1 MLESAVNNKRIA
13 KNTMMLYFRMF
24 LLLGISLYTSRVV
37 LRVLG
42 VEDYG
47 VYNAVGGFVAMFG
60 MLSGTLSSAI
70 SRFITVELGRGNKE
84 RLKVVF
90 STSLKV
96 QLLIAVAVAILA
108 ELIGI
113 WFLYSKMQIPEG
125 RYEAAQWVL
134 HCSIISFIISL
145 FFVPFNSTIIAHE
158 KMSAFAYISILEAA
172 LKLGIVF
179 LLTSFPVDKLAL
191 YAVLLLSVQIF
202 LFFIYAVYCWKKFE
216 ECRGKSQFD
225 KTVFKEMWG
234 FAGWSFFG
242 NTAYVFNTQGVNM
255 LMNVFFGVV
264 VNAARGIA
272 NQLNGAVSQFVNN
285 FTMALN
291 PQIVKSYA
299 AGNKEDSFRLVCRG
313 AKFSFFL
320 MYIISL
326 PIMLEADQI
335 LEIWLKTPP
344 EGSSAFVIWTILAS
358 MTTVLGCTL
367 LPLINATGDIK
378 KYQVMMAIFGFS
390 PFPLTWI
397 AYKLGATAIWAYS
410 IYFAVYYILIFVRLW
425 LVHDKTGIPYSMYLK
440 EVVFKTHITGVLALI
455 LPLVVVKLMEPSIA
469 RLFITC
475 FVSVVS
481 CGMVMMTI
489 GFTPGERS
497 KVEKKVKSIF
507 VKFARR

>member
-1 MLESAVNNKRIA
+1 MTKLDNHIDNNRIA
-13 KNTMMLYFRMF
+13 KNT
-24 LLLGISLYTSRVV
+24 LLLYLRTLLLMVISLYTSRVV
-37 LRVLG
+37 LKVLG

-47 VYNAVGGFVAMFG
+47 VYTAVGGFVAMFG
-60 MLSGTLSSAI
+60 MLSSTLSSAI
-70 SRFITVELGRGNKE
+70 SRFITVELGKGNKE
-84 RLKVVF
+84 RLKAVF

-96 QLLIAVAVAILA
+96 QLLMAVAVAILA

-125 RYEAAQWVL
+125 RYGAAQWVL

-179 LLTSFPVDKLAL
+179 LLTFFHVDKLAL

-202 LFFIYAVYCWKKFE
+202 LFFIYVVYCWKKFE

-225 KTVFKEMWG
+225 KIVFKEMWG

-242 NTAYVFNTQGVNM
+242 NITYVFNTQGVNM
-255 LMNVFFGVV
+255 LLNVFFGVV

-272 NQLNGAVSQFVNN
+272 NQVNGAVNQFANN

-299 AGNKEDSFRLVCRG
+299 AGDKEDSFILVCRG

-320 MYIISL
+320 MYVISL
-326 PIMLEADQI
+326 PIMLEVDQI

-358 MTTVLGCTL
+358 MTTVLGNSL
-367 LPLINATGDIK
+367 LTLINATGDIK
-378 KYQVMMAIFGFS
+378 KYQIYMTIFCFS

-397 AYKLGATAIWAYS
+397 AFKMGAS
-410 IYFAVYYILIFVRLW
+410 AVWSYIIFFIIYYILIYIRIW
-425 LVHDKTGIPYSMYLK
+425 LVHNKTGIPYSLYFK
-440 EVVFKTHITGVLALI
+440 EVILRSHLVALVALL
-455 LPLVVVKLMEPSIA
+455 LPLCVVLFMDSSIF
-469 RLFITC
+469 RLIITL
-475 FVSVVS
+475 VVS
-481 CGMVMMTI
+481 IISSCVTSFFI
-489 GFTPGERS
+489 GLTKNEKR
-497 KVEKKVKSIF
+497 KVLDKIKCVAI
-507 VKFARR
+507 